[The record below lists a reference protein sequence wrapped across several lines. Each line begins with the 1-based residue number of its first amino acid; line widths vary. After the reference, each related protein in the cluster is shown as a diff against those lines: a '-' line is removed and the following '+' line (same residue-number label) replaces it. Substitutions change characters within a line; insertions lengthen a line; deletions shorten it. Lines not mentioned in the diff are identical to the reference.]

1 MGIESMTHQNHPTSL
16 NLKRDLPPMCHGAE
30 QLRKK
35 IVKSGEAEW
44 KGLFL

>member
-1 MGIESMTHQNHPTSL
+1 MTHQNHRISL

-30 QLRKK
+30 PLRKK
-35 IVKSGEAEW
+35 IVKFGEAEG